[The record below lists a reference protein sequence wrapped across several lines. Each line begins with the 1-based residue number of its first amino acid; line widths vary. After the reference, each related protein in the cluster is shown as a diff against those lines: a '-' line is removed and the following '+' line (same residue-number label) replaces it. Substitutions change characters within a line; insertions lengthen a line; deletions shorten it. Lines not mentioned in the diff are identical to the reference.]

1 MKGTYNM
8 PVYEK
13 RISERTLDITSRVID
28 LRVANI
34 DYTINT
40 LQGTKFK
47 EVLSKFDNK
56 VFNKRFETALQ
67 EVSKYIRVNKTSYNE
82 GAIDIEFYFSDRRS
96 VSTPRPNNDYT
107 ETTYIEWDTETIGN
121 ISLDGTRISKANIL
135 NLVDTI
141 IEQRLIPTREKL
153 LNDKAE
159 LMTMVEEYN
168 KIAEQVKIFE
178 NEYSYETRHRLGLKF

>member
-1 MKGTYNM
+1 M

-13 RISERTLDITSRVID
+13 RISERTLDITSRIID

-56 VFNKRFETALQ
+56 VFNKKFDTALK
-67 EVSKYIRVNKTSYNE
+67 EVSKYIRVGKTSYNE
-82 GAIDIEFYFSDRRS
+82 RAIDIEFYFSDRRS

-141 IEQRLIPTREKL
+141 IEQRLIPAREKL

-168 KIAEQVKIFE
+168 KIAEQVKTFE
-178 NEYSYETRHRLGLKF
+178 NEYSYEIRHRLGLVF

>member
-1 MKGTYNM
+1 M

-13 RISERTLDITSRVID
+13 RISERTLDITSRIID

-56 VFNKRFETALQ
+56 VFNKRFETALR
-67 EVSKYIRVNKTSYNE
+67 EVSEYIRVSKASYDE
-82 GAIDIEFYFSDRRS
+82 GKIYIEFYFYDRRS
-96 VSTPRPNNDYT
+96 VSTPRPNSDYT
-107 ETTYIEWDTETIGN
+107 ETTYTEWDTETIGA
-121 ISLDGTRISKANIL
+121 ISLDGTRISKANIINFL
-135 NLVDTI
+135 DTI
-141 IEQRLIPTREKL
+141 IEQRLIPAREKL

-178 NEYSYETRHRLGLKF
+178 DEYSYEIRHRLGLVF